1 MNTFCIIYAEGN
13 GRRYASPVFQTEN
26 IATLSKLN
34 KMLHEKSFR
43 STVSFLKVC
52 KEVAAE
58 LNATELLKA
67 GVSITEILKDE
78 EIPPVSSLAFVFQT
92 TDHPL
97 ADVVK
102 EKLKRIHNLM
112 REVYSIA
119 GVLGELADVLDPNVD
134 CYEGIRIL
142 SGVYVDSEGVLRS
155 SNHEYLAKD
164 KQTDELPDGS
174 KLEYWVHQRSGYCE
188 DDFYGVILFEV
199 GPGTYIQLGFET

>member
-1 MNTFCIIYAEGN
+1 MGTFCIIYVERS
-13 GRRYASPVFQTEN
+13 GRRYASPVFQPES

-34 KMLHEKSFR
+34 EMLHEKSFR
-43 STVSFLKVC
+43 STVSFLNVC
-52 KEVAAE
+52 KEVAIE

-78 EIPPVSSLAFVFQT
+78 EIPAVSSLAFVFQA
-92 TDHPL
+92 TDQSC
-97 ADVVK
+97 ADFTK
-102 EKLKRIHNLM
+102 EKLKRIHDLM
-112 REVYSIA
+112 SEVYSIA
-119 GVLGELADVLDPNVD
+119 GLLGELADVLDPNVD

-142 SGVYVDSEGVLRS
+142 TGVYVDSEGVLRS
-155 SNHEYLAKD
+155 CNHEYLAKK